1 MFQYFYILI
10 FKKKYYRICLKKINV
25 RGDIQMMQT
34 QISVEQNLDHIG
46 QKKFSCFSTKNYYLE
61 VNEFVKT
68 LNTPAANTALL
79 NEEIAKCFEEI
90 KKQGHQN
97 PVLIGAIPFDIT
109 KKSSLNFYADHKKI
123 TQASSTI
130 NSLKNRNN
138 IEIINK
144 SLLIQR
150 QKFEGTVQLALD
162 AFEKKKVEKVVLSQA
177 VEYEFNRHQEPE
189 NLLAALLKQN
199 PNAYNFVIP
208 VEHNNYI
215 LGASPELL
223 LSKQDRIV
231 TSNPLAGSRP
241 KSKISE
247 KNFVSQQELN
257 HSEKD
262 QHEHRIVVEN
272 IIRNLATHCV
282 ELKVS
287 EFPDIL
293 ETSTMLHLSSEFQGV
308 LKQQAPNALNLALEL
323 HPTPAVCGSP
333 THVAKQFILDH
344 EGYDR
349 HYYTGLVGWMDAE
362 GNGEWVVTIRCG
374 LLSENKMRL
383 YAGAGI
389 VEGSDAEAEWLET
402 EAKMQTMLNI
412 LNTKVAV

>member
-1 MFQYFYILI
+1 
-10 FKKKYYRICLKKINV
+10 
-25 RGDIQMMQT
+25 MMQT
-34 QISVEQNLDHIG
+34 QVSEPQNLDHDG
-46 QKKFSCFSTKNYYLE
+46 PNKFSCFSTKNYHLE
-61 VNEFVKT
+61 VNDFVKT
-68 LNTPAANTALL
+68 INTPAADTALF
-79 NEEIAKCFEEI
+79 NEEIAQCFAEI
-90 KKQGHQN
+90 KAQGHQN
-97 PVLIGAIPFDIT
+97 PVLIGALPFDIT
-109 KKSSLNFYADHKKI
+109 KKSSLNFYADYKKI
-123 TQASSTI
+123 TQPSLTDHV
-130 NSLKNRNN
+130 LKNMNN
-138 IEIINK
+138 IEVIHK

-150 QKFEGTVQLALD
+150 QKFEGAVQLALD
-162 AFEKKKVEKVVLSQA
+162 AFEKKQVEKVVLSQA
-177 VEYEFNRHQEPE
+177 VEYEFNHRQQPQ

-208 VEHNNYI
+208 VEHHNYI

-223 LSKQDRIV
+223 LSKQGRLV
-231 TSNPLAGSRP
+231 MSNPLAGSRP
-241 KSKISE
+241 KSRISE
-247 KNFVSQQELN
+247 KNRVSQQELH

-262 QHEHRIVVEN
+262 QNEHRIVVEN
-272 IIRNLATHCV
+272 IIKNLATYCV

-308 LKQQAPNALNLALEL
+308 LKQRAPDALNLALEL
-323 HPTPAVCGSP
+323 HPTPAVCGAP
-333 THVAKQFILDH
+333 TDVAKQFILDH

-349 HYYTGLVGWMDAE
+349 QYYTGLVGWMDAE

-389 VEGSDAEAEWLET
+389 VAGSDAESEWLET

-412 LNTKVAV
+412 FNSSSAV

>member
-1 MFQYFYILI
+1 
-10 FKKKYYRICLKKINV
+10 
-25 RGDIQMMQT
+25 
-34 QISVEQNLDHIG
+34 
-46 QKKFSCFSTKNYYLE
+46 
-61 VNEFVKT
+61 
-68 LNTPAANTALL
+68 
-79 NEEIAKCFEEI
+79 
-90 KKQGHQN
+90 
-97 PVLIGAIPFDIT
+97 
-109 KKSSLNFYADHKKI
+109 
-123 TQASSTI
+123 
-130 NSLKNRNN
+130 
-138 IEIINK
+138 
-144 SLLIQR
+144 
-150 QKFEGTVQLALD
+150 
-162 AFEKKKVEKVVLSQA
+162 FEKKKVEKVVLSQA

-223 LSKQDRIV
+223 LSKQGRIV

-308 LKQQAPNALNLALEL
+308 LKQQAPDALNLALEL

-412 LNTKVAV
+412 LNTKIAV

>member
-1 MFQYFYILI
+1 
-10 FKKKYYRICLKKINV
+10 
-25 RGDIQMMQT
+25 MMQT
-34 QISVEQNLDHIG
+34 TTSAEQNLEHNDQH
-46 QKKFSCFSTKNYYLE
+46 KFSCFSTKNYHLT
-61 VNEFVKT
+61 VKDFVKT
-68 LNTPAANTALL
+68 INTPAANITLF
-79 NEEIAKCFEEI
+79 NDEIAKCFDEM
-90 KKQGHQN
+90 KKQGSRN
-97 PVLIGAIPFDIT
+97 PILIGAIPFDIT
-109 KKSSLNFYADHKKI
+109 KKSSLNFYADYQKKPQK
-123 TQASSTI
+123 TSNFHPLRDRDQV
-130 NSLKNRNN
+130 
-138 IEIINK
+138 EVVNK

-150 QKFEGTVQLALD
+150 QKFEGAVQLALN
-162 AFEKKKVEKVVLSQA
+162 AFEAKKVEKVVLSQA
-177 VEYEFNRHQEPE
+177 VEYEFDHQQKPE
-189 NLLAALLKQN
+189 NLLSALLKQN

-208 VEHNNYI
+208 VEHNHYI

-231 TSNPLAGSRP
+231 SSNPLAGSRP
-241 KSKISE
+241 KSNISE
-247 KNFVSQQELN
+247 KDLCSKQELH

-262 QHEHRIVVEN
+262 QNEHRIVVEN
-272 IIRNLATHCV
+272 ILKNLVSYCV

-308 LKQQAPNALNLALEL
+308 LKRQAPNALNLALEL

-333 THVAKQFILDH
+333 TDVAKQFILDH

-349 HYYTGLVGWMDAE
+349 HYYTGLVGWMDAD

-374 LLSENKMRL
+374 LLSENKMRV

-389 VEGSDAEAEWLET
+389 VKGSDAEAEWFET

-412 LNTKVAV
+412 FNANSAI

>member
-1 MFQYFYILI
+1 
-10 FKKKYYRICLKKINV
+10 
-25 RGDIQMMQT
+25 MMQT

-61 VNEFVKT
+61 VSEFIKT
-68 LNTPAANTALL
+68 LNTPAANTTLL

-109 KKSSLNFYADHKKI
+109 KKSSLNFYANHKKI

-223 LSKQDRIV
+223 LSKQGRIV

-308 LKQQAPNALNLALEL
+308 LKQQAPDALNLALEL

-374 LLSENKMRL
+374 LLSENKNAL
-383 YAGAGI
+383 ICWCG
-389 VEGSDAEAEWLET
+389 DC
-402 EAKMQTMLNI
+402 
-412 LNTKVAV
+412 